1 MRGPGPKGGG
11 QKEAHGGVL
20 LCTGCGAL
28 QRASSKGKGR
38 CPCGCGKALAA
49 SKIQGLLRRC

>member
-1 MRGPGPKGGG
+1 VRGPGPKGGG

-20 LCTGCGAL
+20 LRTGYGAL

-38 CPCGCGKALAA
+38 CPCGCDKALTA
-49 SKIQGLLRRC
+49 SKIQGLPRRC